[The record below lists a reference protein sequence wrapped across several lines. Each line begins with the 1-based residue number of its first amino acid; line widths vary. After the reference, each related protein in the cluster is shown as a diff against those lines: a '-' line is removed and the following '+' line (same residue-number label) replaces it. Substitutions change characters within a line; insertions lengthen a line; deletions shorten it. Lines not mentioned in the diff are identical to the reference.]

1 MKNNSNIFDDDM
13 IDMGGTSQSNPQPTD
28 AKKDEA
34 LIVDMGTNTCD
45 ATSPSIIKVIG
56 VGGGGGNAV
65 NHMFKEGIGGV
76 NFVLC
81 NTDSK
86 ALADSPVPYRLQLG
100 QDGLGAGN
108 DPERAKKAAQES
120 IDSIRRILS
129 DGTKMVFITAG
140 MGGGTGT
147 GAAPIIAHEAKEMGI
162 LTVGI
167 VTIPFRFEGIKKID
181 KALDGVE
188 AMSKEVDALL
198 VVNNERLR
206 DVYSELSVLNAF
218 EKADDTLTVAAR
230 SIAGIIT
237 MRGKMNLD
245 FQDVCTMMRDSGV
258 AIISTGYAEG
268 EGRVSHAIESALHS
282 PLLNN
287 NEFYNSKRVLLS
299 ISFSN
304 DGEGAD
310 LMMDEMNEVDEFMTK
325 FPADVDTKWGM
336 CIDPSL
342 GSKVKVTIL
351 ATGFGLNSVPG
362 MDVHQSEDNE
372 ERAERRDHYYTP
384 NRHGGFPIRHHRI
397 YLFDST
403 DLANEEVISSLE
415 VSPTAKRTKEELK
428 AIREKNSPT
437 IR

>member
-1 MKNNSNIFDDDM
+1 MNEAFDDDM
-13 IDMGGTSQSNPQPTD
+13 IDMGGIPDATSTQNNT
-28 AKKDEA
+28 KKDDG
-34 LIVDMGTNTCD
+34 LIVDMGTNTPD

-65 NHMFKEGIGGV
+65 NHMYREGIGGV

-86 ALADSPVPYRLQLG
+86 ALADSPVPHRLQLG

-108 DPERAKKAAQES
+108 DPERAKQAAQES
-120 IDSIRRILS
+120 IDSIRRLLT

-167 VTIPFRFEGIKKID
+167 VTIPFRFEGIRKID

-230 SIAGIIT
+230 SIADIIT

-245 FQDVCTMMRDSGV
+245 FQDVCTMMRNSGV

-268 EGRVSHAIESALHS
+268 EGRVSRAIENALHS

-299 ISFSN
+299 ISFSSDN
-304 DGEGAD
+304 AGSE

-325 FPADVDTKWGM
+325 FPAAVDTKWGM
-336 CIDPSL
+336 SIDPSL
-342 GSKVKVTIL
+342 GPKVKVTIL

-362 MDVHQSEDNE
+362 MEDHQIEDSD
-372 ERAERRDHYYTP
+372 ERAERREHFYPLGSRGGTQRR
-384 NRHGGFPIRHHRI
+384 RHKI
-397 YLFDST
+397 YLFDRNNL
-403 DLANEEVISSLE
+403 DNEEVISSLD
-415 VSPTAKRTKEELK
+415 VSATVSRSKEELK
-428 AIREKNSPT
+428 TIKDKNC
-437 IR
+437 

>member
-1 MKNNSNIFDDDM
+1 MRNNNILDDDM
-13 IDMGGTSQSNPQPTD
+13 IDMGGATAPAPQESES
-28 AKKDEA
+28 KKEDV
-34 LIVDMGTNTCD
+34 LIVDMGTPTCD
-45 ATSPSIIKVIG
+45 ATSPAIIKVIG

-86 ALADSPVPYRLQLG
+86 ALADSPVPHRLQLG

-120 IDSIRRILS
+120 INNIRGILS

-206 DVYSELSVLNAF
+206 EVYSELSVLNAF

-230 SIAGIIT
+230 SIADIIT

-268 EGRVSHAIESALHS
+268 EGRVSRAIEAALHS

-287 NEFYNSKRVLLS
+287 NEFYNSKRVLLC
-299 ISFSN
+299 ISFNN
-304 DGEGAD
+304 DGEGSD
-310 LMMDEMNEVDEFMTK
+310 LMMDEMTEVDEFMTK
-325 FPADVDTKWGM
+325 FPQDVDTKWGM
-336 CIDPSL
+336 SIDPSL
-342 GSKVKVTIL
+342 GPKVKVTIL
-351 ATGFGLNSVPG
+351 ATGFGLSSVPG
-362 MDVHQSEDNE
+362 MDDHQSEDNE
-372 ERAERRDHYYTP
+372 ERAERRYRYYTLNP
-384 NRHGGFPIRHHRI
+384 RGGAPMRRHRI

-415 VSPTAKRTKEELK
+415 VSPTSTRTKEELK
-428 AIREKNSPT
+428 AIREKNNPNM
-437 IR
+437 R

>member
-1 MKNNSNIFDDDM
+1 MDNIFDDDM
-13 IDMGGTSQSNPQPTD
+13 IDMGGAAPVTPEQTTPAETED
-28 AKKDEA
+28 D
-34 LIVDMGTNTCD
+34 LIVDIGNGVD
-45 ATSPSIIKVIG
+45 ASSPSIIKVIG

-86 ALADSPVPYRLQLG
+86 ALADSPVPHRLRLG
-100 QDGLGAGN
+100 KDGLGAGN
-108 DPERAKKAAQES
+108 DPARAKAAAEES
-120 IDSIRRILS
+120 IDSIRKLLT

-167 VTIPFRFEGIKKID
+167 VTIPFRFEGVRKID

-206 DVYSELSVLNAF
+206 SVYPELSLLNAF
-218 EKADDTLTVAAR
+218 EKADNTLTVAAR
-230 SIAGIIT
+230 SIADIIT
-237 MRGKMNLD
+237 MRGVMNLD

-268 EGRVSHAIESALHS
+268 EGRVTRAIEDALNS

-287 NEFYNSKRVLLS
+287 NDIFKSKRVLLS
-299 ISFSN
+299 IAFSN
-304 DGEGAD
+304 VEEGSN
-310 LMMDEMNEVDEFMTK
+310 LMMDEMNEVDEFMVK
-325 FPADVDTKWGM
+325 FPSDVEVKWGLSVNP
-336 CIDPSL
+336 DL
-342 GSKVKVTIL
+342 GAKVKVTIL
-351 ATGFGLNSVPG
+351 ATGFALSSVPG
-362 MDVHQSEDNE
+362 IEEKHEEDSEEKVD
-372 ERAERRDHYYTP
+372 RRDRFYPPGDVGGIPTR
-384 NRHGGFPIRHHRI
+384 RHKI
-397 YLFDST
+397 YFFDAINL
-403 DLANEEVISSLE
+403 DNEEVISSLD
-415 VSPTAKRTKEELK
+415 VSATYTRSKEELK
-428 AIREKNSPT
+428 AIRDKNN
-437 IR
+437 

>member
-1 MKNNSNIFDDDM
+1 MDNFDDDM
-13 IDMGGTSQSNPQPTD
+13 IDMGGEFYAPKKQQE
-28 AKKDEA
+28 AKHDDG
-34 LIVDMGTNTCD
+34 LIVDMGKGIEAPT
-45 ATSPSIIKVIG
+45 PSIIKVIG

-65 NHMFKEGIGGV
+65 NHMFREGIGGV

-108 DPERAKKAAQES
+108 DPERAKQAAQQSIES
-120 IDSIRRILS
+120 IRHILS

-167 VTIPFRFEGIKKID
+167 VTIPFRFEGLRKID

-230 SIAGIIT
+230 SIADIIT
-237 MRGKMNLD
+237 MRGVMNLD

-268 EGRVSHAIESALHS
+268 EGRVSRAIESALHS

-287 NEFYNSKRVLLS
+287 NEYYHAKRVLLC
-299 ISFSN
+299 ISYS
-304 DGEGAD
+304 DEGEANT
-310 LMMDEMNEVDEFMTK
+310 LMMDEMNEVDEFMSK
-325 FPADVDTKWGM
+325 FPADVETKWGLS
-336 CIDPSL
+336 IDSNL
-342 GSKVKVTIL
+342 GPKVKVTIL
-351 ATGFGLNSVPG
+351 ATGFGLNSVTG
-362 MDVHQSEDNE
+362 MEEHKEEDDE
-372 ERAERRDHYYTP
+372 DRAERRSVYYPTGVRGGSSAH
-384 NRHGGFPIRHHRI
+384 RHKIF
-397 YLFDST
+397 YFSAA
-403 DLANEEVISSLE
+403 DLNNEEVISSLD
-415 VSPTAKRTKEELK
+415 VSATYLRSKEELK
-428 AIREKNSPT
+428 AIKEKNK
-437 IR
+437 